1 MTDSGVLKPLTGWQ
15 RANVLAA
22 AQYIRDILVRTP
34 EDAKARAAYDAL
46 LEVLEPARRVVRQQR
61 EMAQAAKA
69 AVRITE
75 KRSGKDRRS
84 ADRRKVNLG
93 SPSGVDRRKGERR
106 SGKDRRN
113 LS

>member
-1 MTDSGVLKPLTGWQ
+1 MTDSGILKPLTGWQ

-34 EDAKARAAYDAL
+34 EDAKGRAAYDAL

-61 EMAQAAKA
+61 EMAQSAKA

-75 KRSGKDRRS
+75 KRSGKDRRA
-84 ADRRKVNLG
+84 ADRRRATLG
-93 SPSGVDRRKGERR
+93 SPSGVERRKAERR

-113 LS
+113 L

>member
-1 MTDSGVLKPLTGWQ
+1 MTDSGILKPLTGWQ

-22 AQYIRDILVRTP
+22 AQYIRDVLVRTP
-34 EDAKARAAYDAL
+34 EDAKGRAAYDAL

-69 AVRITE
+69 AVGIRE
-75 KRSGKDRRS
+75 KRSGKDRRA

-93 SPSGVDRRKGERR
+93 SPSGVERRKSERR

-113 LS
+113 P

>member
-1 MTDSGVLKPLTGWQ
+1 MTDSGILKPLTGWQ

-22 AQYIRDILVRTP
+22 AQYIRDVLVRTP

-75 KRSGKDRRS
+75 KRSGKDRRA

-93 SPSGVDRRKGERR
+93 PPAGGERRKGERR

-113 LS
+113 P

>member
-1 MTDSGVLKPLTGWQ
+1 MADSGILKPLTGWQ

-22 AQYIRDILVRTP
+22 AQYIRDVLVRTP
-34 EDAKARAAYDAL
+34 EDAKGRAAYDAL

-75 KRSGKDRRS
+75 KRSGKERRT
-84 ADRRKVNLG
+84 ADRRKVSLG
-93 SPSGVDRRKGERR
+93 PPAGGERRKGERR

-113 LS
+113 P